1 MYENFQKINGTHPW
15 RDVSAEGYVDY
26 PVYHKKGGRVIYFN
40 FPLAREMGLIPKKH
54 PRVLN
59 TKLEKVILE
68 TFALQIINEHDWIN
82 KKRFPK
88 DHHHENLFMATRYL
102 QVQHQNKRGETSG
115 DGRSIWNGY
124 IVHNGRIYDISSR
137 GTGSTILSPGVVEAG
152 EHLET
157 GSENYGYSSGLAD
170 LDEMLGSAIM
180 SEIFYREGIPTERC
194 LAVIEFKDKT
204 SVGVRTA
211 PNLIRPAHLFRYLKL
226 GMNEELKNSFDYF
239 VDRQIK
245 NKVWDLPKS
254 GKTRYLKAL
263 EFITRLYARLAAI
276 LEVDYIFNWFAWDGD
291 NMLASGAILDYGSIR
306 QFAAKHNKYRYEDD
320 DRFSTTLTEQK
331 GEARRI
337 IQTFVQAVDF
347 ILTGEKKNLKN
358 FDEDKMLELFDQS
371 FDEEKNKRLLWR
383 IGFTKKQI
391 EKLMARHRG
400 KVDQFRDL
408 LNYFEQIKTAQG
420 ETKVPDGIDH
430 PPVFV
435 VRRILRE
442 LPRFLL
448 RNLKDKE
455 LPLMVA
461 TDFCDIMAASYVTQ
475 EDLIVTES
483 RAQKIDEFQEA
494 YWKLVNA
501 VTRRPRG
508 ILRTLAERSGVINY
522 EYRRTGD
529 GLTWIVNEAIM
540 IRNRIGQQRL
550 QAVIE
555 RFIKAQVLIP
565 GKWKPIRKAELDG
578 DSMKAKLLRKM
589 QENLQI
595 YNEQI

>member
-1 MYENFQKINGTHPW
+1 
-15 RDVSAEGYVDY
+15 
-26 PVYHKKGGRVIYFN
+26 
-40 FPLAREMGLIPKKH
+40 
-54 PRVLN
+54 
-59 TKLEKVILE
+59 
-68 TFALQIINEHDWIN
+68 
-82 KKRFPK
+82 
-88 DHHHENLFMATRYL
+88 
-102 QVQHQNKRGETSG
+102 
-115 DGRSIWNGY
+115 
-124 IVHNGRIYDISSR
+124 
-137 GTGSTILSPGVVEAG
+137 
-152 EHLET
+152 
-157 GSENYGYSSGLAD
+157 
-170 LDEMLGSAIM
+170 
-180 SEIFYREGIPTERC
+180 
-194 LAVIEFKDKT
+194 
-204 SVGVRTA
+204 
-211 PNLIRPAHLFRYLKL
+211 
-226 GMNEELKNSFDYF
+226 
-239 VDRQIK
+239 
-245 NKVWDLPKS
+245 
-254 GKTRYLKAL
+254 
-263 EFITRLYARLAAI
+263 
-276 LEVDYIFNWFAWDGD
+276 
-291 NMLASGAILDYGSIR
+291 
-306 QFAAKHNKYRYEDD
+306 
-320 DRFSTTLTEQK
+320 
-331 GEARRI
+331 
-337 IQTFVQAVDF
+337 
-347 ILTGEKKNLKN
+347 
-358 FDEDKMLELFDQS
+358 MLELFDQS